1 LSLELILGKRGVVG
15 VVLLLDELSGE
26 MGRVEREGEM
36 MRQVGKREEERERPT
51 WRQLSRDSTVFR
63 ELLGYS
69 TRGSV
74 VVEEGDE
81 QLFSFSLSL
90 MSTRQ
95 LFDNVLG

>member
-51 WRQLSRDSTVFR
+51 
-63 ELLGYS
+63 
-69 TRGSV
+69 
-74 VVEEGDE
+74 
-81 QLFSFSLSL
+81 
-90 MSTRQ
+90 
-95 LFDNVLG
+95 